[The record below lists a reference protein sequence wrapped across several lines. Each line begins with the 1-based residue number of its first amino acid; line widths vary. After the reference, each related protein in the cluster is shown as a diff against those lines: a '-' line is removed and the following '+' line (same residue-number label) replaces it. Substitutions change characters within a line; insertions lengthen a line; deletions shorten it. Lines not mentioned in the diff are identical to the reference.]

1 VKRREFIALLGGAA
15 TGWSLAA
22 RAQQSAKMPA
32 IGYLESSKP
41 KKDYRYFVTAHWPME

>member
-1 VKRREFIALLGGAA
+1 VRRRAFIALLAGAA
-15 TGWSLAA
+15 AWPLPA

-32 IGYLESSKP
+32 IGYLESSQP